1 MVKQYKWGPLLE
13 NFSGLPPEVMQACEK
28 LAQLRYGDVVNLRC
42 QRLGEQ
48 LKLAKSLQGEGLE
61 IKEGYDDHTLADD
74 IELALT
80 WWVTAQLH

>member
-1 MVKQYKWGPLLE
+1 
-13 NFSGLPPEVMQACEK
+13 MQACEK
-28 LAQLRYGDVVNLRC
+28 LAQLRYGGVVNLRC

-74 IELALT
+74 IELGFDLVGDSPASLILPSKLVPAT
-80 WWVTAQLH
+80 NHSRICRKG